1 MTPVL
6 FLRLLT
12 VLSLLILC
20 ILCEE
25 MEMVMATDGK
35 VVLLEINNASVIN
48 PIRSCPVRLKRYSF
62 CDSNLLNIT
71 SIESGCEGDTTIFIT
86 YATPTVNVAE
96 GKIYVVA
103 KEEELNM
110 EVYSG
115 TYNLCAYMPCPLKA
129 GVDFSTVQRGK
140 IPSEASMAGGI
151 VARTKMFDQNG
162 IQIACIDTKFK

>member
-1 MTPVL
+1 
-6 FLRLLT
+6 
-12 VLSLLILC
+12 
-20 ILCEE
+20 
-25 MEMVMATDGK
+25 MVMAADGK
-35 VVLLEINNASVIN
+35 VVLLEIDNASVIN

-71 SIESGCEGDTTIFIT
+71 SIESSCEGDTTIFIT
-86 YATPTVNVAE
+86 YATPTVYVTE

-103 KEEELNM
+103 KDEELNM
-110 EVYSG
+110 ELYSG
-115 TYNLCAYMPCPLKA
+115 TYNLCAYLPCPLKA

-162 IQIACIDTKFK
+162 SHIACIDTKFK